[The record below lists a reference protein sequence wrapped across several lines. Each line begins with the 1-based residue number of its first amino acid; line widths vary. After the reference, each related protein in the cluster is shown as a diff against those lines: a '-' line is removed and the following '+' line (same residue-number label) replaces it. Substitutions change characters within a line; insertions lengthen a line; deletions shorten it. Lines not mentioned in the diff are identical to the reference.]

1 MPKGVPKNPKKCV
14 ICGKMF
20 MPERSST
27 KICNDDHYVPCPVC
41 GKQMLWN
48 SRQQP
53 SPCSKECKA
62 ELRKM
67 RCREKYGVDHPMQNK
82 EVQAHHRKSMKDKYG
97 VEFALQSDQFYEK
110 AKASNQKKF
119 GVDWALSDPEIKKKS
134 MKTMTE
140 RYGAPTTLQSKQ
152 LYDKYKA
159 TMEAK
164 YGKSNPSKIDQFT
177 EKAKQTMMERYGKEN
192 PMQVES
198 INKIAMEHRIANYGS
213 FWPDEIDEKAK
224 QTWIE
229 HLGVDNPSKS
239 ETIQMKIQET
249 CMKKYGV
256 PYGCLTN
263 DAQCRKNRISKTN
276 LKFLDAVKAV
286 NENGELEFYL
296 SGKFYDLH
304 ILDTNILIEIDPTYT
319 HNIVGNHWN
328 VTVDK
333 GYHLEKTNIAKEN
346 GFRCIHIFDWDNW
359 DKVIQ
364 LLTKKEVIYARNCK
378 IVEIDKKECDEFL
391 CKYHIQNTCKGQNIR
406 VGLMYKGELVEVMT
420 FGNSRYNR
428 NYQYEL
434 LRLCSNSRYKITGGA
449 SKLFKY
455 AVSHYHLN
463 NIISYCDLSKFDGSV
478 YSKLGMHFVK
488 NTPPQEIWSLEKNKI
503 TANLLRQRGY
513 DQLFNTDYGKGTP
526 NEELMIDHGWL
537 PVYDCGQAVYSY
549 VK

>member
-1 MPKGVPKNPKKCV
+1 MYLIFNNNIESEIYYMPKGVPKNPKKCI
-14 ICGKMF
+14 ICGKIF

-41 GKQMLWN
+41 GKQMIWN

-53 SPCSKECKA
+53 PPCSKECKA

-164 YGKSNPSKIDQFT
+164 YDKSNPSKIDQFA
-177 EKAKQTMMERYGKEN
+177 EKAKQTMIDRYGKEN
-192 PMQVES
+192 PM
-198 INKIAMEHRIANYGS
+198 
-213 FWPDEIDEKAK
+213 
-224 QTWIE
+224 
-229 HLGVDNPSKS
+229 
-239 ETIQMKIQET
+239 TI
-249 CMKKYGV
+249 
-256 PYGCLTN
+256 
-263 DAQCRKNRISKTN
+263 R
-276 LKFLDAVKAV
+276 LKFLEYVQAA
-286 NENGELEFYL
+286 ELEGDLEFCL
-296 SGKFYDLH
+296 GGNSYDLH
-304 ILDTNILIEIDPTYT
+304 ILGTNILIEIDPTYT
-319 HNIVGNHWN
+319 HNIVGNCWG

-333 GYHLEKTNIAKEN
+333 NYHLEKTNIAKEN

-378 IVEIDKKECDEFL
+378 IVEIGKKECNEFL

-434 LRLCSNSRYKITGGA
+434 LRLCSHSKYKIIGGA

-478 YSKLGMHFVK
+478 YSKLGMQFVK

-513 DQLFNTDYGKGTP
+513 DQLFNTNYGKGTS
-526 NEELMIDHGWL
+526 NEELMLEHGWL